1 MQRKRKES
9 NVDRTEDIKRIRQQV
24 KKRPKRRKADMRRLL
39 VAAVIFV
46 AQLVFLIWALYRMN
60 AFLLTSYIIFQL
72 IGAVAVVRI
81 VLNRNNPSYKIA
93 WIALILLVPVLG
105 LVFYLMWGRGSY
117 PQKRKKV
124 LPEIAQM
131 KVPLYRNSKET
142 EKQLERLFPNQE
154 RIMRYLCN
162 AGFPIYQETAV
173 TYYDLGDVFFPAII
187 EDIKKAK
194 KFIFMEFYILS
205 EGDLW
210 QEILA
215 ILKQKV
221 AEGVEIRILYDDFG
235 CITCLPKQFDK
246 ELNKIGIK
254 TAAFNVIKPVVN
266 NFYMNYRN
274 HQKIC
279 VIDGNIGY
287 TGGANIADEYVNTVE
302 AFGHWKDTGVR
313 LAGRGV
319 WSLTVNFLQMWKYC
333 AYNKKCGLQDEEY
346 RHYAP
351 SESFCAKYADTR
363 GFVQPF
369 SDGPMRTPGENEAEA
384 VYMQMINTA
393 KNYIYITTP
402 YLVPDN
408 EMLVALRLAAQSGV
422 DVRLITPG
430 VSDKGY
436 VHLVTQSYYGTLLSA
451 GVKIYEYL
459 PGFIHA
465 KSFVSDDEA
474 AVVGTINMDFR
485 SFYLHFENGVR
496 LCGNKA
502 VYDIRDDFINTLEYC
517 EKIDYN
523 KWRNRPWYKKAA
535 QGILRLFAPLL

>member
-1 MQRKRKES
+1 MQRKRKET
-9 NVDRTEDIKRIRQQV
+9 NVDRTEDISRIKQQV

-60 AFLLTSYIIFQL
+60 AFVLTSYIIFQL

-93 WIALILLVPVLG
+93 WIAFILLVPVLG
-105 LVFYLMWGRGSY
+105 LLFYLMWGRGSY
-117 PQKRKKV
+117 PKKRKKV

-131 KVPLYRNSKET
+131 TVPLYRNAKET

-162 AGFPIYQETAV
+162 AGFPIYQETSV
-173 TYYDLGDVFFPAII
+173 TYYELGDVFFPAII
-187 EDIKKAK
+187 EDIRKAK
-194 KFIFMEFYILS
+194 KFIFIEFYILS
-205 EGDLW
+205 EGNLW
-210 QEILA
+210 QEIFA

-221 AEGVEIRILYDDFG
+221 AEGVEVRILYDDFG
-235 CITCLPKQFDK
+235 CITCLPKHFDK
-246 ELNKIGIK
+246 ELSKVGIK

-319 WSLTVNFLQMWKYC
+319 WSLTVNFLQMWEYSD
-333 AYNKKCGLQDEEY
+333 YNKKKFSQKAEYNQYMPDEN
-346 RHYAP
+346 
-351 SESFCAKYADTR
+351 FCKEQADLS

-369 SDGPMRTPGENEAEA
+369 ADGPLRTPGENEAES
-384 VYMQMINTA
+384 VYLQMINI
-393 KNYIYITTP
+393 KLN
-402 YLVPDN
+402 
-408 EMLVALRLAAQSGV
+408 
-422 DVRLITPG
+422 
-430 VSDKGY
+430 
-436 VHLVTQSYYGTLLSA
+436 
-451 GVKIYEYL
+451 
-459 PGFIHA
+459 
-465 KSFVSDDEA
+465 
-474 AVVGTINMDFR
+474 
-485 SFYLHFENGVR
+485 
-496 LCGNKA
+496 
-502 VYDIRDDFINTLEYC
+502 
-517 EKIDYN
+517 
-523 KWRNRPWYKKAA
+523 
-535 QGILRLFAPLL
+535 